1 METNEKQNPVDEEIC
16 LQDSTKIDK
25 VKKRNRRYMA
35 WISLFT
41 IILIIVLFFFA
52 PISDNRLKII
62 VDSVSMICWVLGGVI
77 GTYMGFSTYERF
89 KMK

>member
-1 METNEKQNPVDEEIC
+1 METNEKQNPVDKEIC
-16 LQDSTKIDK
+16 LQDSTKIDN

-77 GTYMGFSTYERF
+77 GTYMGFSTYERY